1 MLNPLKIVSKLFKS
15 GNQKEIDRISIIVNK
30 VNELEQKISKLK
42 DEEFPKKTEELK
54 NKIKVIYHLIDS
66 PKEKYYLNNT
76 FNKNKVCFFSSY
88 YKGLDNSY
96 KLFFGIE

>member
-15 GNQKEIDRISIIVNK
+15 GNQKELDRISIIVNK

-54 NKIKVIYHLIDS
+54 NKIKEGLSLIHIS
-66 PKEKYYLNNT
+66 EPTRPY
-76 FNKNKVCFFSSY
+76 
-88 YKGLDNSY
+88 
-96 KLFFGIE
+96 